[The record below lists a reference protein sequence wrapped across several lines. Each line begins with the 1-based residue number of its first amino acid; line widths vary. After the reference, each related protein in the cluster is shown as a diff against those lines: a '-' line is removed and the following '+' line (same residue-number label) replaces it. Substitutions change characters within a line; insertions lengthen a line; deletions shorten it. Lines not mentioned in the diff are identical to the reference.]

1 MPKEIVFGADA
12 RAKLLAG
19 VNKVADTVK
28 VTLGPKGRNVVL
40 EKAGLPHIIN
50 DGVSIAKEIDL
61 EDPLENAGA
70 QLLKEVSS
78 KTNDAAGDG
87 TTTASILAQA
97 IVREGMLSLSSGA
110 NPILLKQGIDLA
122 VEDVKELIVENTR
135 PVDNNDILQQVAS
148 VSAGNNYEIGKLI
161 ADAIEK
167 VGTDGVVTV
176 EESKSFGT
184 NLKVVEGMQ
193 FDKGYIS
200 PYFVTDAERM
210 EVNMQDAY
218 VFCCN
223 RKINLVSDILPLLEG
238 VARTGK
244 SLLIIAEDV
253 EGEALATL
261 AMNNMRKALSVAAV
275 KAPGYGDTRKGMLED
290 IAILTGGKMFTEE
303 LGEKLENVNL
313 QWLGKAASINITK
326 DKTTITTNDNKEQV
340 KERIVT
346 LQLMCVNTESEYEI
360 EKLQQRAALLAGGV
374 AVIEVGAA
382 SEVELKERKL
392 RIEDALNAT
401 RAAKEEGIVPGGG
414 TLLAMIQTKLLN
426 KREFKDPDIARG
438 YDVLIKSLHL
448 PLYCIAENAGV
459 EPSVIIYNVQQT
471 GKGYNALINKY
482 VDMFEAGI
490 VDPAKVTRCALE
502 NAASVASMLLTTE
515 AAVYHVKPETK
526 SVN

>member
-1 MPKEIVFGADA
+1 MPKEIVFGSNA
-12 RAKLLAG
+12 RARLLAG
-19 VNKVADTVK
+19 VDKVADTVK

-40 EKAGLPHIIN
+40 EKAGLPQIIN

-61 EDPLENAGA
+61 EDALENAGA

-97 IVREGMLSLSSGA
+97 IVKEGMLSLASGA
-110 NPILLKQGIDLA
+110 NAIMLKKGIDLA
-122 VEDVKELIVENTR
+122 VNDVKALIKRYTV
-135 PVDNNDILQQVAS
+135 PVDNADKLQQVAA
-148 VSAGNNYEIGKLI
+148 VSAGNNDEIGKLI
-161 ADAIEK
+161 AEAMEK
-167 VGTDGVVTV
+167 VGTDGVITV

-200 PYFVTDAERM
+200 PYFVTDNERM

-223 RKINLVSDILPLLEG
+223 RKINLVADILPLLEG
-238 VARTGK
+238 IARSGK

-290 IAILTGGKMFTEE
+290 IAILTGGKLFTEE
-303 LGEKLENVNL
+303 LGEKLESVDL
-313 QWLGKAASINITK
+313 TWLGKAASVNITK
-326 DKTTITTNDNKEQV
+326 DRTTITTNDNKELV
-340 KERIVT
+340 KERI
-346 LQLMCVNTESEYEI
+346 LQLRTMADNTDNEYDK
-360 EKLQQRAALLAGGV
+360 EKLTQRAALLAGGV

-401 RAAKEEGIVPGGG
+401 RSAKEEGIVPGGG
-414 TLLAMIQTKLLN
+414 TILALIQSELHN
-426 KREFKDPDIARG
+426 IQPNFENIDVDRG
-438 YDVLIKSLHL
+438 YNVLVNSLHL
-448 PLYCIAENAGV
+448 PLYYIAENAGV
-459 EPSVIIYNVQQT
+459 PSSVVVYNVQQT
-471 GKGYNALINKY
+471 GKGYNALTNQY
-482 VDMFEAGI
+482 VDMMEDGVI
-490 VDPAKVTRCALE
+490 DPAKVTRCALE

-515 AAVYHVKPETK
+515 AAVYHVKPEK
-526 SVN
+526 Q